1 MVVEEEIGKRIK
13 KIRLS
18 KKYTLQDVAN
28 RTGLS
33 SGYLSKLE
41 KSKKSPPISTLISI
55 AAAFDVTVSVL
66 LGEISEDESVLL
78 VKKNQRVII
87 AGPGSDFGYS
97 YESLAYAF
105 KSRVMEPYILRL
117 PKGDDIPPHT
127 FQHEGQEMLFVIQ
140 GSMLFHYGE
149 KVFTVDVGDSIYF
162 DSSVPHLGKSGT
174 DEEVIALMVTVAPDK
189 TPVHP

>member
-18 KKYTLQDVAN
+18 NKLTLKDVAN
-28 RTGLS
+28 KTGLS

-41 KSKKSPPISTLISI
+41 KANKSPPISTLISI

-66 LGEISEDESVLL
+66 LGEISEDESILL
-78 VKKNQRVII
+78 VKKNQRVMI
-87 AGPGSDFGYS
+87 AGLGSDFGYS

-105 KSRVMEPYILRL
+105 RGRLMEPYILRF
-117 PKGDDIPPHT
+117 PKDDPPPHL

-149 KVFTVDVGDSIYF
+149 KVFSVDAGDSIYF
-162 DSSVPHLGKSGT
+162 DASVPHFGEPSN
-174 DEEVIALMVTVAPDK
+174 DEELIALMVTVTPGK
-189 TPVHP
+189 TQVTP

>member
-13 KIRLS
+13 KTRLS
-18 KKYTLQDVAN
+18 KKFTLQDVAN
-28 RTGLS
+28 KTGLS

-78 VKKNQRVII
+78 VKKNQRVLI
-87 AGPGSDFGYS
+87 AGLGSDFGYS

-105 KSRVMEPYILRL
+105 KGRLMEPYVLRI
-117 PKGDDIPPHT
+117 PKEIDRAHY
-127 FQHEGQEMLFVIQ
+127 FQHEGQEMLYVIR

-149 KVFTVDVGDSIYF
+149 KEFNLDAGDTIYF
-162 DSSVPHLGKSGT
+162 DSSVPHLGESSS
-174 DEEVIALMVTVAPDK
+174 EEDLVLIMVSVTPGKTAVIS
-189 TPVHP
+189 

>member
-18 KKYTLQDVAN
+18 KKLTLQEMASK
-28 RTGLS
+28 TGLS

-55 AAAFDVTVSVL
+55 ANAFDVTVSVL

-78 VKKNQRVII
+78 VKKNQRVLI
-87 AGPGSDFGYS
+87 AGLGSDFGYS

-105 KSRVMEPYILRL
+105 KGRLMEPYILRV
-117 PKGDDIPPHT
+117 PKELNRHHF
-127 FQHEGQEMLFVIQ
+127 FQHEGQEMLYVIR

-149 KVFTVDVGDSIYF
+149 KEFNLEIGDTIYF
-162 DSSVPHLGKSGT
+162 DASVPHLGESST
-174 DEEVIALMVTVAPDK
+174 DEDLVMLMVTVTPGK
-189 TPVHP
+189 TEIV

>member
-18 KKYTLQDVAN
+18 KKFTLQDVAN
-28 RTGLS
+28 KTGLS

-66 LGEISEDESVLL
+66 LGEISEDESILL
-78 VKKNQRVII
+78 VKKNQRVLI

-105 KSRVMEPYILRL
+105 KGRLMEPYVLRV
-117 PKGDDIPPHT
+117 PKEVDRSHY
-127 FQHEGQEMLFVIQ
+127 FQHEGQEMLYVIR

-149 KVFTVDVGDSIYF
+149 KEYNLEAGDTIYF
-162 DSSVPHLGKSGT
+162 DSSVPHLGESNAEG
-174 DEEVIALMVTVAPDK
+174 DLVMIMVSVTPDK
-189 TPVHP
+189 TEVIS